1 MNAPQSGQLTIPGA
15 SSWGASSSVTT
26 TGIVG
31 AGERVGDAG
40 DDRIDRAEAKHGLR
54 IRFGRREAGGG
65 PDVGAGEIEAV
76 RLPLFRGDRA
86 ESVVEPELRLV
97 RDVEAVFG
105 KVRHRSR
112 SETRLP
118 PRVRDAGVLR
128 PAPTFD
134 FDVVGGVELRLRLEW
149 HVEVRDD
156 DQHFRLVRR
165 GEDVRLMLGARAGT
179 HYATAIST
187 CSAPAKPSEVKNFAK
202 SLRRFCLRSTIV
214 STNVS
219 AI

>member
-1 MNAPQSGQLTIPGA
+1 MLKPCSVKSATAPGPKPACHHEYG
-15 SSWGASSSVTT
+15 TT
-26 TGIVG
+26 
-31 AGERVGDAG
+31 
-40 DDRIDRAEAKHGLR
+40 
-54 IRFGRREAGGG
+54 
-65 PDVGAGEIEAV
+65 
-76 RLPLFRGDRA
+76 
-86 ESVVEPELRLV
+86 
-97 RDVEAVFG
+97 
-105 KVRHRSR
+105 
-112 SETRLP
+112 
-118 PRVRDAGVLR
+118 GVLR

-156 DQHFRLVRR
+156 DQHLRLVRR